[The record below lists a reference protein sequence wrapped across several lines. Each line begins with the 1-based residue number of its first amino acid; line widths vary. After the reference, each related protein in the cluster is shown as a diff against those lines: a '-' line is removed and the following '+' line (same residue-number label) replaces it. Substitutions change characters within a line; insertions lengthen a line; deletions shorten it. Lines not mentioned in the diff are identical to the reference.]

1 VGSSSNDV
9 QGGDPTANDGC
20 SDKLEKIR
28 MALSAEADKAA
39 LEIARDKFY
48 KKLEKLE
55 VKVTK
60 DNKVERQRFSKSEA
74 VEITNFFFADMMGPK
89 AATRLQAL
97 LRSYTA
103 DYSDGIDRGAGA
115 RAEAAAKDE
124 ANITTVR
131 SFFDAFARTQ
141 RSRPNLKGGLAAME
155 QIILHVELLSQFNQL
170 KTLAAAKDTALLSFL
185 RDSGYKTSRGL
196 GWQSCVINFLANSI
210 HISPCVLQNTCQ
222 MAQGVMALIEIF
234 GPGIIPV
241 LPAGVMTRQAY
252 PAPL

>member
-1 VGSSSNDV
+1 MGSSSNDV

-20 SDKLEKIR
+20 SNKLEKIR

-60 DNKVERQRFSKSEA
+60 DNKVERQKFSKSEA

-97 LRSYTA
+97 VRSYTA
-103 DYSDGIDRGAGA
+103 DYNDGIDRGAGA

-141 RSRPNLKGGLAAME
+141 RSRPNLQGGLAAME
-155 QIILHVELLSQFNQL
+155 QIMLHVELLSQFNQL
-170 KTLAAAKDTALLSFL
+170 KALAAAKDTALLSFL
-185 RDSGYKTSRGL
+185 RDSGYETSRGL

-210 HISPCVLQNTCQ
+210 HVSSSVLQNTCQ

-241 LPAGVMTRQAY
+241 LPAGVMTR
-252 PAPL
+252 